1 MFILFVGYFS
11 VAEGRLSPV
20 LRWKS
25 STVSHGFPYIV
36 SIYYIT
42 FYLFVLKILDVRRLP
57 YGPRLTGPSF
67 KIFLWARTSQNLA
80 RKADTP
86 RHTGPT

>member
-11 VAEGRLSPV
+11 MAEGRLSPV

-36 SIYYIT
+36 SIYYII
-42 FYLFVLKILDVRRLP
+42 FYLFVLKILGS
-57 YGPRLTGPSF
+57 YCYATHH
-67 KIFLWARTSQNLA
+67 QNYIIYCDMHL
-80 RKADTP
+80 
-86 RHTGPT
+86 